1 MLLMLLLLL
10 MLLMLLMLLLI
21 LMSNVEADDVD
32 VAASLSGAAED
43 ISSIFIEDVPDDS
56 NSRED

>member
-1 MLLMLLLLL
+1 